1 MERHELLSSIS
12 CDMMQIWLL
21 GLCCVHNLLILH
33 ETSAKIVSCFG
44 NTIFPVTF
52 FDKSLE
58 VTYQQIVVW
67 MT

>member
-1 MERHELLSSIS
+1 
-12 CDMMQIWLL
+12 MMQIWLL
-21 GLCCVHNLLILH
+21 GLCRVHNLLILH
-33 ETSAKIVSCFG
+33 ETPAKIVSCFG